1 MATIGPITVPPA
13 LEPVVPYLKFAAA
26 VAGVVA
32 TAIVTLVAAPPAWAL
47 IVITVFTALG
57 VYSGPNSAVKA
68 VLSDGM
74 GALTSAEDV
83 VSDAKAGNLSQA
95 EQDAA
100 DALKDAQQGVQ
111 DVTTVVTEIPKP

>member
-32 TAIVTLVAAPPAWAL
+32 TAVTILVASPPAWAF
-47 IVITVFTALG
+47 IVITLVTALG
-57 VYSGPNSAVKA
+57 VYRVPNSSVKA

-74 GALTSAEDV
+74 AAVTSAEDA

-100 DALKDAQQGVQ
+100 DALKAVQATAHDA
-111 DVTTVVTEIPKP
+111 TVVVNEIPKP

>member
-32 TAIVTLVAAPPAWAL
+32 TAIVTLVAAPPAWAF
-47 IVITVFTALG
+47 IVIAVVTSLG
-57 VYSGPNSAVKA
+57 VYTIPNSSVKA

-74 GALTSAEDV
+74 GALTSAEDAETA
-83 VSDAKAGNLSQA
+83 AKAGNLSQA
-95 EQDAA
+95 EMDAA
-100 DALKDAQQGVQ
+100 NALKDAQQGAQ
-111 DVTTVVTEIPKP
+111 DVATVVNEIPKP

>member
-32 TAIVTLVAAPPAWAL
+32 TAIVTLVAGPPAWAYL
-47 IVITVFTALG
+47 VITVVTALG
-57 VYSGPNSAVKA
+57 VYTVPNSSVQA
-68 VLSDGM
+68 VLSDGLAAVT
-74 GALTSAEDV
+74 GAEDA
-83 VSDAKAGNLSQA
+83 VSAAKAGNLSQA

-100 DALKDAQQGVQ
+100 SALKAAQATAHDA
-111 DVTTVVTEIPKP
+111 TVVVNEIPKP